1 MFMTRGLKREEDD
14 KKLQQFISEPMK
26 IMASQIW
33 IWNITDFK
41 RRKIMLD
48 HITIVEQMPL

>member
-1 MFMTRGLKREEDD
+1 MATGLKREEDA

-33 IWNITDFK
+33 IVWNITDFK
-41 RRKIMLD
+41 RQEIMD